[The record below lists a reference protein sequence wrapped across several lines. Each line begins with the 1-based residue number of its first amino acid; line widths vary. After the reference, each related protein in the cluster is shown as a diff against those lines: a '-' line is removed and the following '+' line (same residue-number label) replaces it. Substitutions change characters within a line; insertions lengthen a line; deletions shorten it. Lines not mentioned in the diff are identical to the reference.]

1 MIYCILLERM
11 NVKQYGGEVRCVCFL
26 SFLTEKEALQK
37 TGFLLAGRFA
47 FYVVL
52 IKTFKLQSL
61 VMLQSFNNATT
72 CRVYYQ
78 QCKKKTE
85 MSCLS

>member
-11 NVKQYGGEVRCVCFL
+11 TVKQYGGEVRCVRFL

-61 VMLQSFNNATT
+61 VCYNHLTT
-72 CRVYYQ
+72 QQRVEFITNSV
-78 QCKKKTE
+78 KKKTE

>member
-1 MIYCILLERM
+1 MRL
-11 NVKQYGGEVRCVCFL
+11 VRFL

-37 TGFLLAGRFA
+37 IGFLLAGRFA

-52 IKTFKLQSL
+52 IKAFKLQSL
-61 VMLQSFNNATT
+61 VMLQSFNNTT

-78 QCKKKTE
+78 QCKKKQPE